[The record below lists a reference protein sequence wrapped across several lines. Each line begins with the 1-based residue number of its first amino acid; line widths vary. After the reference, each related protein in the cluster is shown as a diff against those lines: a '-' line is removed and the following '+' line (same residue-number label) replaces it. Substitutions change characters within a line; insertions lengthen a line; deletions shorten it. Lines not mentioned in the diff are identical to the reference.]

1 MIRFTAPAVLVA
13 LGLLPLVALA
23 LRGRGRRRALVA
35 LRMIVIALLV
45 SSAAGMEVRGAVRDL
60 AVVLAVDRSDS
71 IGPEGARLI
80 RGFLDGVRAR
90 SGAEHRVGLVTFGAD
105 AALEE
110 APTAQARLALASRPR
125 SDGTNIAAAIDR
137 SLAALPEGSGGRI
150 VILTDGQA
158 TAGDLSTALAAARA
172 RGIELAV
179 VPIASAPGPEVMVEE
194 VTMPAA
200 IAIGEQVPVTVT
212 LRATAAAEASLRVR
226 GNGTLLLARELRL
239 RPGRTHVTLEPV
251 ATQPGVL
258 RVEAAIEPVPD
269 GEPGNNRA
277 FAMAFVQGRP
287 FVLYAG
293 VPDPQTGARPLADT
307 LQAQGLTLR
316 RVTPAAL
323 PASAAAYHGVAAV
336 VLDDVPA
343 YLLSPQQ
350 MAALRDYVRLG
361 GGGLVAVGGARS
373 FGIGGYA
380 GTPLEE
386 TLPVSMDVRH
396 RLAIPSMA
404 IVLVLDASGSMGSFG
419 SELAKV
425 ELAKET
431 AQSVV
436 DLLGERDLVGVVAFD
451 QTPRWLVPLTPASQ
465 RTRILDAVSRIKAG
479 GGTVMHPALQT
490 ARDALRRAEAKVKHI
505 IVLSDGQT
513 DPGDFRGLA
522 TAMADERITISTVAI
537 GRDADVEIMR
547 NIASWG
553 RGRTYAA
560 RDLFSIPQII
570 TAEALLATR
579 AYVIEETFTPRIVG
593 SPAILATLGAIPQVH
608 GYLATASKPAAEQ
621 AVVSHQ
627 DDPIVATWTYGLGRA
642 VAVTTDARGRW
653 TSAWARWAQAPRFWS
668 QAVRW
673 AMSRETGALDA
684 HVDIDADRVRVV
696 LDARAADGTPII
708 AWDAQVAVVGDGGEV
723 ARARLSQ
730 TRPGWYEAALPLPP
744 AGAYQV
750 TVVASDG
757 GRPVGRAVLPLAVPY
772 SPELR
777 QVGLNRAT
785 ISHLVEAADAR
796 VIATPA
802 EALTPPVS
810 PARRS
815 RPVWPVFGGLALAGF
830 VIEVAL
836 RRIPAIEHQLGQV
849 IAAAAA
855 FIRREPPPQQ
865 VAEDAEYAAADRWRI
880 EDQAEAAARA
890 ASMEAAARLYIA
902 RLRRQRG
909 DESPPGAGRE

>member
-1 MIRFTAPAVLVA
+1 MIRVGAPVVLLALAVV
-13 LGLLPLVALA
+13 PLVALA
-23 LRGRGRRRALVA
+23 LRGRGRRRTLVA
-35 LRMIVIALLV
+35 LRMTAIALLV
-45 SSAAGMEVRGAVRDL
+45 ASAAGMEVRGAVRDL
-60 AVVLAVDRSDS
+60 TVVLAVDRSDS
-71 IGPEGARLI
+71 VGPEGARLI
-80 RGFLDGVRAR
+80 RTFVDDIRAR
-90 SGAEHRVGLVTFGAD
+90 AGPEHRVGLVTFGAD
-105 AALEE
+105 AILEE
-110 APTAQARLALASRPR
+110 APTTQARLALASRPR
-125 SDGTNIAAAIDR
+125 PDGTNIAAAIDR

-158 TAGDLSTALAAARA
+158 TAGNLSASLAAARA
-172 RGIELAV
+172 RGVELAV
-179 VPIASAPGPEVMVEE
+179 VPVSSSSGPEVMVEE
-194 VTMPAA
+194 ITIPAA
-200 IAIGEQVPVTVT
+200 IAIGEQVPVVVT

-251 ATQPGVL
+251 ATQPGLL
-258 RVEAAIEPVPD
+258 RIEAAIEPTPD

-287 FVLYAG
+287 VVLYAG
-293 VPDPQTGARPLADT
+293 TPPGPLAQT
-307 LQAQGLTLR
+307 LEAQGLTVR

-323 PASAAAYHGVAAV
+323 PASVATFHGIAAV

-350 MAALRDYVRLG
+350 MAALRDYIRLG

-386 TLPVSMDVRH
+386 ALPVSMDVRH
-396 RLAIPSMA
+396 RLAIPTMA
-404 IVLVLDASGSMGSFG
+404 IVLVIDASGSMGSFG
-419 SELAKV
+419 TELAKV
-425 ELAKET
+425 ELAKDT

-436 DLLGERDLVGVVAFD
+436 DVLGERDLVGVVAFD
-451 QTPRWLVPLTPASQ
+451 QSPRWLVPLTPASQ

-479 GGTVMHPALQT
+479 GGTVMYPALQT
-490 ARDALRRAEAKVKHI
+490 ARDALRRAEAKVKHV

-522 TAMADERITISTVAI
+522 TAMADERITTSTVAI

-553 RGRTYAA
+553 RGRSYVA

-593 SPAILATLGAIPQVH
+593 APAILATLGAIPQVH
-608 GYLATASKPAAEQ
+608 GYLATAPKPAAEQ

-642 VAVTTDARGRW
+642 VAITTDARGRW
-653 TSAWARWAQAPRFWS
+653 TGAWGRWTQAPRFWS

-673 AMSRETGALDA
+673 AMSRDAGALDA
-684 HVDIDADRVRVV
+684 HVEIDADRTRVV

-708 AWDAQVAVVGDGGEV
+708 GWDVRVAVVGDAGEV
-723 ARARLSQ
+723 ARAPLSQ
-730 TRPGWYEAALPLPP
+730 MRPGWYEVTLPLPP
-744 AGAYQV
+744 TGAYQV
-750 TVVASDG
+750 TVLASEG
-757 GRPVGRAVLPLAVPY
+757 GRPVGRAALPLAVPY

-785 ISHLVEAADAR
+785 ISQLVEAADAR

-802 EALTPPVS
+802 EALAPPAV
-810 PARRS
+810 PTRRS

-830 VIEVAL
+830 VIEVAM
-836 RRIPAIEHQLGQV
+836 RRIPALEHQLGQLV
-849 IAAAAA
+849 AAAVA
-855 FIRREPPPQQ
+855 FIRRAPPPEQ
-865 VAEDAEYAAADRWRI
+865 VAEDTEYAAADRWRI
-880 EDQAEAAARA
+880 EDAAEAAARA

-902 RLRRQRG
+902 RLRRQRV
-909 DESPPGAGRE
+909 ESEGPPGPGRE